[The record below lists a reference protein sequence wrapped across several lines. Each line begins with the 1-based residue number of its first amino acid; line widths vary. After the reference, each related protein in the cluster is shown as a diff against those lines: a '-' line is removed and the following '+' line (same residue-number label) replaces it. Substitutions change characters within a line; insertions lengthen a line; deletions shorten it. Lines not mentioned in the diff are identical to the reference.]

1 MPPDSAF
8 VVSTAALRRTVIVLF
23 AIVVIVAVVFYGRTL
38 IGRPPA
44 VAEQI
49 DRGAYQAVF
58 LSTGQAFYGRLTV
71 ADAETYLLND
81 IYYLVTTDGAQRL
94 IKRGAEVF
102 GPRDPMVIPAQSV
115 LFIENMRDDSEI
127 VSGIR
132 AIRSGQG
139 GPGPTINPAPLATAP
154 PATPARTPRPSASR

>member
-1 MPPDSAF
+1 VPPDSAF
-8 VVSTAALRRTVIVLF
+8 VVSTAALRRAFFALLAIAVI
-23 AIVVIVAVVFYGRTL
+23 AAVALYGRTL

-44 VAEQI
+44 VADQV

-71 ADAETYLLND
+71 ADADTYLLND
-81 IYYLVTTDGAQRL
+81 VYYLVATDGAQRL

-102 GPRDPMVIPAQSV
+102 GPKDPMVIPARSV

-132 AIRSGQG
+132 AIRPGQG
-139 GPGPTINPAPLATAP
+139 GPGPTINPAPLTTAP
-154 PATPARTPRPSASR
+154 PATPAGTPRPSASR